1 MSRLFVGSRG
11 IFFEN
16 LTIFS
21 PKTALRSSRSNE
33 WRSLGAVGDSSRRT
47 NASFVES
54 AENAHPPYRRPG
66 VWCLKFFWILPL
78 GYCCF
83 PLGVSLVFGAWCL
96 DLFIRCLELG
106 VWSLVFGVWCLV
118 FNTWLSPRG
127 G

>member
-21 PKTALRSSRSNE
+21 PKTAVRSSRSNG

-54 AENAHPPYRRPG
+54 SENAHLVYREPG
-66 VWCLKFFWILPL
+66 VWCLDLSWSLDL
-78 GYCCF
+78 GYWCF

-96 DLFIRCLELG
+96 VFFIQYLFIVSWRLRITRQ
-106 VWSLVFGVWCLV
+106 
-118 FNTWLSPRG
+118 TWVHAAN
-127 G
+127 